1 MNAGGSAGAGGS
13 TGSAGSARAAAA
25 SGAARLVYLDVLRG
39 VAVLI
44 MVLAHVVDSWTE
56 ESSRHD
62 FAYYTAV
69 FVGGLGAP
77 LFMFLAGLA
86 QVMSANAKARRDG
99 SVAAGRR
106 AMWRRGWEVF
116 ALGLLFRVQSQLL
129 GWGALSNLF
138 KVDILNVMG
147 LSMVATA
154 LLWGLGS
161 SRGARVTLLALAA
174 GLATFATP
182 IVRALPWL
190 DALPDPLEAYLR
202 PAAGLGAFTLLP
214 WAGFLFAGGIAGELV
229 DAARASGRQLRL
241 QIGLAAAGLAGI
253 ALAWWAS
260 FRPSI
265 YVSANFWTSSP
276 TFFFIRLG
284 ICTALMP
291 ATWAHCWF
299 WLDTAA
305 SRSLPARL
313 MEPGVAVTRAVELL
327 GRSSLFVYWIHVEMV
342 YGVIATPLKRT
353 LPLGESLIATLLLSA
368 LLWAIVEWKNRWM
381 AGVVLPRPF
390 GILAAVL
397 R

>member
-1 MNAGGSAGAGGS
+1 MIAPG
-13 TGSAGSARAAAA
+13 TRAAVTAP
-25 SGAARLVYLDVLRG
+25 GRLVYLDVLRG

-44 MVLAHVVDSWTE
+44 MVLAHVVDSWTAE
-56 ESSRHD
+56 PGRHD

-86 QVMSANAKARRDG
+86 QMMSANAKARRDG
-99 SVAAGRR
+99 SRDAGRR

-147 LSMVATA
+147 LSMVVTSLVWRLGPSRGSRIA
-154 LLWGLGS
+154 LLTV
-161 SRGARVTLLALAA
+161 AT

-182 IVRALPWL
+182 MVRALPWL
-190 DALPDPLEAYLR
+190 AALPDPLEAYLR
-202 PAAGLGAFTLLP
+202 PAAGLGAFALFP

-229 DAARASGRQLRL
+229 DAARATGRELRL
-241 QIGLAAAGLAGI
+241 QIALAVAGTAGL

-265 YVSANFWTSSP
+265 YPNANFWTSSP

-291 ATWAHCWF
+291 ATWAHCVF
-299 WLDTAA
+299 WLAPSAPVHDGVDGPA
-305 SRSLPARL
+305 SRPSLSARVL
-313 MEPGVAVTRAVELL
+313 APGVGITRGVELL

-353 LPLGESLIATLLLSA
+353 LPLWESLLATLLLSA
-368 LLWAIVEWKNRWM
+368 VLWAIVRWKNRWM

-390 GILAAVL
+390 GIVAAVL